1 MAEGID
7 PYIVQQIM
15 RHSSI
20 EMTMRHYTKVRRTD
34 LHSAVRGIQLP
45 TEDTGETHEAD
56 HG

>member
-1 MAEGID
+1 MGGAH
-7 PYIVQQIM
+7 IVQQIM

-34 LHSAVRGIQLP
+34 LHSAVRGIRLP
-45 TEDTGETHEAD
+45 TEEAGETREAD